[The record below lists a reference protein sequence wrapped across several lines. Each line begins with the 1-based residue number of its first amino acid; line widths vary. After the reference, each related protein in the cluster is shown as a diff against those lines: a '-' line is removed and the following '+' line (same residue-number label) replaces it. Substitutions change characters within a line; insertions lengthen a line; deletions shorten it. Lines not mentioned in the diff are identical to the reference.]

1 MHALHAYFYISYFIT
16 MDNFYNFIN
25 QYNINNNQNHRYL
38 IVGSS
43 GSGKTSL
50 ALSLILS
57 ELPRHKKI
65 YFIIGGDNL
74 ILESLKKDFEKN
86 NIKIEIHYINNLQD
100 IENLNIEPK
109 KNDLVFID
117 DLSHMMKNSK
127 KLLTFI
133 NKIFTASRQSK
144 YDVILILHK
153 LKMFNNMARQNATKI
168 FITSLSKDIEDEFPE
183 LMDLQNSLPLVIDC
197 LKNNYGG
204 HVIPELN
211 FDKIK
216 FSKDLPV
223 ITKDKSLR
231 DRYMINNNKDYQ
243 LLKKSSN
250 KSIETQ
256 KKEIDKGIK
265 NAITTK
271 PKISNNLLHNT
282 VRTRRNA

>member
-1 MHALHAYFYISYFIT
+1 

-74 ILESLKKDFEKN
+74 ILESLKKDFENN
-86 NIKIEIHYINNLQD
+86 NIKIEIHYINSLQD
-100 IENLNIEPK
+100 IDNLNIEPK

-183 LMDLQNSLPLVIDC
+183 AMDQELPIVIDC

-204 HVIPELN
+204 YIIPELN

-223 ITKDKSLR
+223 ITKDKNAR
-231 DRYMINNNKDYQ
+231 DKYMINNNKDYQ
-243 LLKKSSN
+243 LLKKSNSK
-250 KSIETQ
+250 KSIPEV
-256 KKEIDKGIK
+256 KKQVDKGIK

-271 PKISNNLLHNT
+271 QNVGSNLLHNI
-282 VRTRRNA
+282 TRKRRA